1 MNRNTVQSRAL
12 AARDSLR
19 SFARSTAAK
28 ASAAGTALMVGAGSA
43 MASATGPGDAIAG
56 QLADGPSQ
64 LGIVFGAVAVLIGL
78 LILWAYM
85 KRAR

>member
-1 MNRNTVQSRAL
+1 MNRNNLQSRAI
-12 AARDSLR
+12 AARDSFRNLVT
-19 SFARSTAAK
+19 STRAK

-64 LGIVFGAVAVLIGL
+64 LGIVFAAVAVLIGL